1 MISVGLRRAW
11 QIACVLAVAGVL
23 GGSGQASVFG
33 GASAAAAPGTVL
45 YRVNAGGPA
54 LTGTPGW
61 DGDTQASPS
70 SYVNAAATGN
80 TTYTTTAAID
90 TSDPS
95 LPAGT
100 PAALFQDE
108 RWDDAAAPE
117 MQWNFPVT
125 PGSYQVRL
133 YFAEIYPLAQAVG
146 VRKFNV
152 SIEGTQVLS
161 NYDVYADVGA
171 NKGVMKSFVVSSDS
185 TLTIDFGHVAGAE
198 HPAIKGIEIVAA
210 SAPNTL
216 GVLPSSLDFGSIAV
230 GSTQTKQLQL
240 SNLGGTGDPS
250 ITVNSAAL
258 GGTDASQFGA
268 PFSSVTLAPGQST
281 TVNVSFTPS
290 SSGSKTASL
299 QITHTG
305 TNTPL
310 SVPLAGNGTTGG
322 TVGFG
327 KSVLAGTGSA
337 NPTSLQFGPDGR
349 LYVGEQTGLIKVYTV
364 TRNSANSYS
373 ATATQTISSI
383 QSIPNHNDDGT
394 LNASVNT
401 RIITGILV
409 AGTAANPIIYATSSD
424 PRIGGGP
431 SGTDTGLDTN
441 SSMLSKLTWTGST
454 WQKIDLVRGLP
465 RSEENHSANGLQLDA
480 GTNTLYIAQG
490 GNTNAGAPSNNFGLL
505 PEFALSAAILKIDLG
520 AIGNTTYDL
529 PTLDDE
535 SRAGNPDANDPFGG
549 DNGKNQA
556 KLVPGGPVQVYAPG
570 FRNPYDLLIANSGR
584 MYTIDNGANAGWG
597 DVPINEGPTGN
608 CTNGVH
614 EPGPTEPDALQL
626 ITGPGYYGGHP
637 DPTRGNMANTFN
649 SNQQSPVSS
658 SNPVECDFRDPT
670 VQPNIT
676 TFPGGSTNGLAEY
689 TASNFSS
696 AMKGDLLAASFD
708 NTIYRVKLNSTGD
721 GLAFKQAL
729 FSTVGSS
736 FYGPLDVTTQGDAGN
751 LPGTVWTGDYSNGNI
766 YVFEPN
772 DFSGG
777 GSSCTGADSTT
788 LDEDGDGYK
797 NADEIDNQTN
807 PCSAADV
814 PPDWDHD
821 FVSNLN
827 DPDDDNDGQPDTSD
841 PYAIDANNGTTTNL
855 PVSYSW
861 NNDVQSP
868 GGLLGLGFTGLMTNG
883 SANYESLYDPAQM
896 TAGGAAGVMTVD
908 SVADGDALGSAN
920 TQQYGFQFGFS
931 TTGLGTFTAH
941 TTILAPFAGLTPQ
954 NNQSMGVFLGKGDQ
968 DNYVKIV
975 TSANGGAGGIQF
987 VKEVGGVVTNRP
999 QAAVTLPGPGSVD
1012 LYLTVDPAAGTVQPS
1027 YSVTTGGVA
1036 GVRTNLGAPEPI
1048 PAGWLTSP
1056 ALAAGVISTSAGAA
1070 PPFPATWDLIEV
1082 LNGTGPTGSVGTWDT
1097 RARSGLARQEVTYVN
1112 NNGKFYLSGGGTA
1125 QQVYDPVTNAWTTV
1139 APLPAN
1145 LDHIQAVA
1153 LNGLV
1158 YYIGGLLN
1166 WPSPEVNT
1174 VYIYNPATNTFS
1186 QGAPMPRGRG
1196 AGGVGVYNG
1205 KIYYAGGLN
1214 GGVAVPWFDVYDPV
1228 ANAWTQLPDMPR
1240 PRDHF
1245 QAAIVGGKFYAIGGR
1260 NMAID
1265 ATTTANDAF
1274 DFAAN
1279 AWQTGRA
1286 PLPTARGGFAA
1297 AALGNEIL
1305 VIGGEGGGTTF
1316 HTVEAY
1322 NTVTD
1327 TWRTLAP
1334 MPTARHGIQA
1344 AVCNGGVYIAD
1355 GGLTQGGGNPTDVHE
1370 VFFLNGPTTCTGAA
1384 DTTPPTVGAVT
1395 PAAGATGVVAGTNV
1409 TAAFSEAMD
1418 SSTIGSSTFTLVK
1431 QGGGA
1436 VAAAVTYDPASM
1448 TATLDPGASLEAG
1461 ATYVATVK
1469 GGSAGVRDLAGNALA
1484 ADKVWTFTVSAAATV
1499 TVAQDAFSRTL
1510 SGGWGTADTGGAWSV
1525 VTGSAANFAVN
1536 GAKGTIVT
1544 PAGGAQQVAH
1554 LGAVSERDLDA
1565 QVEVTFPNAAPSGGI
1580 WAYLLLRRQSTG
1592 AYDRVGV
1599 FVDPL
1604 NKLFIRGQ
1612 IDSGSSLFG
1621 DFDTGLAFTP
1631 GNSFVL
1637 RVQLQG
1643 ASPTTVRVKAWR
1655 LGSSEP
1661 TAWSLTT
1668 TTTSGPQIAGSL
1680 GIRTVNT
1687 STANSSLPFDNLL
1700 ATRIAAADTTAPT
1713 VSVVG
1718 PADGATGV
1726 VAGTNV
1732 TAAFS
1737 EAMDAS
1743 TISSSSFTL
1752 VKQGGAAVAAAV
1764 TYDSPSKTATLDPS
1778 ANLEAGA
1785 TYVATVKGGSAGV
1798 KDLAGNALVADKV
1811 WTFTVAATVTVTVAQ
1826 DVFSRTLSGGWGTAD
1841 TGGAWSVVTG
1851 SAANF
1856 AVNGTKGTI
1865 VAPSGGVEQI
1875 AHLAAVSERDLD
1887 AQVEVTFPSAVSS
1900 GGVWAYLVLRRQKN
1914 GGGANDRI
1922 GLFVDS
1928 RNKLFVRGQTNNAS
1942 ALFADFDTGLVFTP
1956 GNSFVLRV
1964 QVQGASPTAIR
1975 VKAWRLGGSEPTA
1988 WSLTSTTTLG
1998 PQTAGSLGIR
2008 TLNTSTTNRTL
2019 PFDNLLATRIG

>member
-1 MISVGLRRAW
+1 MMISERGLRRAL
-11 QIACVLAVAGVL
+11 QIACALALAGVL
-23 GGSGQASVFG
+23 GGSGQASVSV

-45 YRVNAGGPA
+45 YRVNAGGPS
-54 LTGTPGW
+54 LTGTPSW

-70 SYVNAAATGN
+70 SFVNAAATGN
-80 TTYTTTAAID
+80 TTYSTTAAID

-108 RWDDAAAPE
+108 RYDDATSPE

-125 PGSYQVRL
+125 AGSYEVRL
-133 YFAEIYPLAQAVG
+133 YFAEIWGPAQVVG
-146 VRKFNV
+146 ARKFNV

-185 TLTIDFGHVAGAE
+185 TLTIDFGHVAGFE
-198 HPAIKGIEIVAA
+198 NPAIKAIEIVSA

-216 GVLPSSLDFGSIAV
+216 GALPASLDFGSVAV

-250 ITVNSAAL
+250 ITVNSATL

-281 TVNVSFTPS
+281 TVNVSFTPT

-310 SVPLAGNGTTGG
+310 TVPLTGTGSTGG

-327 KSVLAGTGSA
+327 KSVLAGTSSA

-349 LYVGEQTGLIKVYTV
+349 LYVAQQSGLIKVYTV
-364 TRNSANSYS
+364 ARNGGNSYS
-373 ATATQTISSI
+373 ATATETISSI

-394 LNASVNT
+394 LNTSVNT

-409 AGTAANPIIYATSSD
+409 TGTAANPVIYVTSSD
-424 PRIGGGP
+424 PRIGGGA

-441 SSMLSKLTWTGST
+441 SSMLSRLTWNGSS
-454 WQKIDLVRGLP
+454 WQKLDLVRGLP

-480 GTNTLYIAQG
+480 ATNTLYIAQG
-490 GNTNAGAPSNNFGLL
+490 GNTNMGAPSNNFAFL
-505 PEFALSAAILKIDLG
+505 PEYALSAAILKVDLG

-529 PTLDDE
+529 PTLDDD
-535 SRAGNPDANDPFGG
+535 SRPGNPDANDPFGG

-556 KLVPGGPVQVYAPG
+556 KIVPGGPVQVYAPG
-570 FRNPYDLLIANSGR
+570 FRNPYDLLITQSGR

-597 DVPINEGPTGN
+597 DVPINEGPAGN
-608 CTNGVH
+608 CTNGTH
-614 EPGPTEPDALQL
+614 EPGVTEPDTLQL

-637 DPTRGNMANTFN
+637 NPTRGNMANTFD
-649 SNQQSPVSS
+649 SNNQSPVTS

-676 TFPGGSTNGLAEY
+676 TFPASTDGLTEY
-689 TASNFSS
+689 TASNFSG
-696 AMKGDLLAASFD
+696 AMKGDLLATSWD
-708 NTIYRVKLNSTGD
+708 NAIYRIKLNSTGD
-721 GLAFKQAL
+721 GLVSKQAL
-729 FSTVGSS
+729 FSTVGSTN
-736 FYGPLDVTTQGDAGN
+736 FGPLDVTAQGDAGN
-751 LPGTVWTGDYSNGNI
+751 FPGTIWAVDYNSGNI
-766 YVFEPN
+766 YAFEPN

-777 GSSCTGADSTT
+777 GTSCTGAYSTT

-797 NADEIDNQTN
+797 NADEIDNHTN
-807 PCSAADV
+807 PCSAADF

-821 FVSNLN
+821 FISNLN
-827 DPDDDNDGQPDTSD
+827 DPDDDNDGIPDTSD
-841 PYAIDANNGTTTNL
+841 RFAIDPNNGTTTNL
-855 PVSYSW
+855 PVSYKW
-861 NNDVQSP
+861 DNNVPSP

-883 SANYESLYDPAQM
+883 TSNYASLYDPSAM

-908 SVADGDALGSAN
+908 AVPAGDALGSTN
-920 TQQYGFQFGFS
+920 TQQYAFQFGFS
-931 TTGLGTFTAH
+931 TAGIGTFTAH
-941 TTILAPFAGLTPQ
+941 TRILAPFAGLTPQ
-954 NNQSMGVFLGKGDQ
+954 GNDSMGLFIGTGDQ

-975 TSANGGAGGIQF
+975 TSANGGTGGIQF
-987 VKEVGGVVTNRP
+987 LKEVGGVVTNRP
-999 QAAVTLPGPGSVD
+999 QAAVTMPGPDSVD
-1012 LYLTVDPAAGTVQPS
+1012 LYLTVDPAALTVQPS
-1027 YSVTTGGVA
+1027 YTVTTGGVT
-1036 GVRTNLGAPEPI
+1036 GPRTNLGGPEPI
-1048 PAGWLTSP
+1048 PASWLSAP
-1056 ALAAGVISTSAGAA
+1056 ALAAGTIATSAGGS
-1070 PPFPATWDLIEV
+1070 PFPATWDFIEV
-1082 LNGTGPTGSVGTWDT
+1082 LNGTGSSGSVGTWET
-1097 RARSGLARQEVTYVN
+1097 RASSGLARQEVTYVN
-1112 NNGKFYLSGGGTA
+1112 NNGKFYLSGGDSTA
-1125 QQVYDPVTNAWTTV
+1125 QQIYSPATDTWTT
-1139 APLPAN
+1139 AATPFPAS

-1153 LNGLV
+1153 LNGLI
-1158 YYIGGLLN
+1158 YYIGGLIN

-1174 VYIYNPATNTFS
+1174 VYIYNPATDTYT

-1196 AGGVGVYNG
+1196 AGGVAVYNG
-1205 KIYYAGGLN
+1205 KIYYAGGLH

-1228 ANAWTQLPDMPR
+1228 ANTWTQLPDMPR

-1245 QAAIVGGKFYAIGGR
+1245 QAVVLGGKFYAIGGR
-1260 NMAID
+1260 NGAID

-1274 DFAAN
+1274 DFASGV
-1279 AWQTGRA
+1279 WQTGRA

-1305 VIGGEGGGTTF
+1305 IIGGEGGGTTF

-1322 NTVTD
+1322 DTVND
-1327 TWRTLAP
+1327 SWRTLAP

-1344 AVCNGGVYIAD
+1344 VVCNGGVYIAD
-1355 GGLTQGGGNPTDVHE
+1355 GGLVQGGGSPTDVQE
-1370 VFFLNGPTTCTGAA
+1370 VFFLNGPTTCTST
-1384 DTTPPTVGAVT
+1384 DTTPPTVSSVT
-1395 PAAGATGVVAGTNV
+1395 
-1409 TAAFSEAMD
+1409 
-1418 SSTIGSSTFTLVK
+1418 
-1431 QGGGA
+1431 
-1436 VAAAVTYDPASM
+1436 
-1448 TATLDPGASLEAG
+1448 
-1461 ATYVATVK
+1461 
-1469 GGSAGVRDLAGNALA
+1469 
-1484 ADKVWTFTVSAAATV
+1484 
-1499 TVAQDAFSRTL
+1499 
-1510 SGGWGTADTGGAWSV
+1510 
-1525 VTGSAANFAVN
+1525 
-1536 GAKGTIVT
+1536 
-1544 PAGGAQQVAH
+1544 
-1554 LGAVSERDLDA
+1554 
-1565 QVEVTFPNAAPSGGI
+1565 
-1580 WAYLLLRRQSTG
+1580 
-1592 AYDRVGV
+1592 
-1599 FVDPL
+1599 
-1604 NKLFIRGQ
+1604 
-1612 IDSGSSLFG
+1612 
-1621 DFDTGLAFTP
+1621 
-1631 GNSFVL
+1631 
-1637 RVQLQG
+1637 
-1643 ASPTTVRVKAWR
+1643 
-1655 LGSSEP
+1655 
-1661 TAWSLTT
+1661 
-1668 TTTSGPQIAGSL
+1668 
-1680 GIRTVNT
+1680 
-1687 STANSSLPFDNLL
+1687 
-1700 ATRIAAADTTAPT
+1700 
-1713 VSVVG
+1713 

-1726 VAGTNV
+1726 VAGTMV

-1743 TISSSSFTL
+1743 TIGSSSFTL
-1752 VKQGGAAVAAAV
+1752 VKQGGSAVAAAV
-1764 TYDSPSKTATLDPS
+1764 TYDPASLTATLDPS
-1778 ANLEAGA
+1778 VSLEAGA

-1811 WTFTVAATVTVTVAQ
+1811 WTFTVSATATVTVAQ
-1826 DVFSRTLSGGWGTAD
+1826 DAFSRTLSGSWGTAD

-1865 VAPSGGVEQI
+1865 VTPAGGAQQVANLGAVSERDLDAQVEVTFPNTAPTGGIWAYLLLRRQSGGAYDRIGLFVDSRNELFVRGQTDTASGLFADFDTGLAFTPGNSFVLRVQLQSASPTTIRVKAWRLGSIEPAAWSLTTTTSSGPQIAGSLGIRTVNTSTTTSSLPFDNLLATRIAATDTTAPTVSAVSPADGATGVVAGTMVTAAFSEAMDASTISSSSFTLVKQGGSAVAAAVTYDPASLTATLDPSVSLEAGATYVATVKGGSGGVKDLAGNALVADKVWTFTVAVAVTVAQDAFSRTLSGGWGTASTGGAWSVVAGSASNFAVNGTKGTIVTPSGGVEQI

-1900 GGVWAYLVLRRQKN
+1900 GGVWAYLVLRRQSN

-1928 RNKLFVRGQTNNAS
+1928 RNKLFIRGQTRSAT
-1942 ALFADFDTGLVFTP
+1942 ALFADFDTGLAFTS

-1964 QVQGASPTAIR
+1964 QLQGASPTTIR
-1975 VKAWRLGGSEPTA
+1975 VKAWRLGTSEPAA
-1988 WSLTSTTTLG
+1988 WSLTTTTSSG

-2008 TLNTSTTNRTL
+2008 TVNTSTTTSTL